1 MRKLLLTLSVFVLF
15 ATVASAQSPYFFNY
29 QGVARNSVGNAL
41 VGQTIS
47 LRLTIRDGSATGI
60 PVYTET
66 RQATTN
72 NFGLFSVQV
81 GGAGATNVSGTI
93 AATAW
98 WLGSKWMQV
107 EIDPNG
113 GNTFKDVGNTQL
125 ISVPYSL
132 YSNQTGDIVL
142 PFNKTQN
149 EEVPLFRLINT
160 GNNAS
165 SLAYEGLTSSTANN
179 ATAIRGV
186 ISSNVPG
193 FFSSGVSGRNN
204 GTGVNG
210 FGVYGYQNGSG
221 AGVYGETPGGVGVY
235 GFSQTGIGVYG
246 QSFAFNPSVK
256 GFKDNN
262 GQGHVG
268 LFENTSPINHSAA
281 LKVQTNGPGDGF
293 NVGMTGVGKGASIS
307 ISNAANTANVM
318 ELTTNGTGIVALLSN
333 SNASNNSNVVDV
345 RTNGLGRIMYL
356 QNSSATNASNA
367 LEVQTAG
374 TGRGGLFQNT
384 NAANAANVLE
394 VQTNGTG
401 KAGFLQNTNTS
412 STANIFEVQNA
423 GLGRAGF
430 LQNTNSSNGANIFE
444 VQSNGSGKA
453 ALIQNSNATNITNVF
468 EVQTNGSGRVALL
481 ENTNAANT
489 ANALEVRT
497 GGTGKAA
504 LIQNTNAAN
513 AANIFEVQN
522 NGTGKAAFI
531 NIDNAGSATNA
542 LHVQTNGTGYAA
554 YIQSTHAT
562 PLGIRSDGRVLIND
576 ATQSI
581 STTTG
586 ALVVNSGG
594 LGLVGNLNVGG
605 TSNFG
610 GPVTFG
616 SQVRFTDPTESVD
629 PTTGTVI
636 VTGGVGIGKRL
647 NVQGDGR
654 FYNALRVDGITTL
667 NAKTNVNAQLTVTAN
682 PGSGTDDAYAN
693 YPLQVTGGNQ
703 GIAIRVNGSR
713 NNSNNFISFWD
724 GSQMWGRIEGQ
735 TLAELANDEDYQV
748 EKKTLELAKTMAAI
762 DVATAAVGIITAGV
776 DLVGASTSSTP
787 CAGLGVCVTAPVPS
801 LIVAASLNLA
811 AAIANQVAVAIGLDD
826 AITQYDYFIS
836 SNNANI
842 GVTYQSGAGD
852 YAEWLPKA
860 NKNEMFKPGYVV
872 GLKNG
877 KISLNTE
884 GADKLF
890 VISTRPIVLGNMPA
904 EGREADFEKVAF
916 MGQVPVHVI
925 GKVKAGDYILPSGHN
940 NGFAK
945 AVSPENMKPGD
956 YALIIGMAWSGSTN
970 DQYSVINAAIGL
982 NNGDVSKL
990 VASQNAEIDALK
1002 SQINQ
1007 THALLAKLVP
1017 GFKEAAGIKEAVV
1030 TNTPVVKGNTVTV
1043 NGQTAEIVKPNPGTI
1058 IYFEVTDEQISEGL
1072 ALAEKAFQDKGGDI
1086 NQHPFWKRMRADASY
1101 RKEVKAMMKRK
1112 VAEALHYHEEANKGM
1127 HASH

>member
-1 MRKLLLTLSVFVLF
+1 MRKLLLTFSVLVLC
-15 ATVASAQSPYFFNY
+15 AIVASAQSPYFFNY

-41 VGQTIS
+41 VGQVIT
-47 LRLTIRDGSATGI
+47 LRLTIRDGGAIGT

-66 RQATTN
+66 RQVTTN
-72 NFGLFSVQV
+72 NFGLFSVQI
-81 GGAGATNVSGTI
+81 GGAGASNVSGTI
-93 AATAW
+93 SATAW
-98 WLGSKWMQV
+98 YLGAKWLQV

-113 GNTFKDVGNTQL
+113 GTTFKDLGSTQL

-142 PFNKTQN
+142 PFNKSQN
-149 EEVPLFRLINT
+149 EEIPLFRLTNT

-165 SLAYEGLTSSTANN
+165 SLAYEGLTNSTANN

-193 FFSSGVSGRNN
+193 SFSSGISGRNN
-204 GTGVNG
+204 GTGGNG
-210 FGVYGYQNGSG
+210 FGVHGYQNGTG
-221 AGVYGETPGGVGVY
+221 AGVYGETPGGIGVY
-235 GFSQTGIGVYG
+235 GASTTGIGVYG
-246 QSFAFNPSVK
+246 QSLAFNASVK
-256 GFKDNN
+256 GYKNDN

-268 LFENTSPINHSAA
+268 FFENISPINHFAA

-293 NVGMTGVGKGASIS
+293 NVGMTGIGKGAVIS
-307 ISNAANTANVM
+307 IANAANTANLM
-318 ELTTNGTGIVALLSN
+318 ELTTNGTGSVVVMSN
-333 SNASNNSNVVDV
+333 TNATNTNNVIDI
-345 RTNGLGRIMYL
+345 RTNGLGKTGFL
-356 QNSSATNASNA
+356 QNTNAANA
-367 LEVQTAG
+367 ANAFEVQTAG

-384 NAANAANVLE
+384 NGANASNVLE

-412 STANIFEVQNA
+412 SLANIFEVQNA
-423 GLGRAGF
+423 GLGRAGYF
-430 LQNTNSSNGANIFE
+430 QNTNASNGNNIFE
-444 VQSNGSGKA
+444 VQSNGAGKA
-453 ALIQNSNATNITNVF
+453 VLVQNSNASNITNVF
-468 EVQTNGSGRVALL
+468 EVHTNGSGRVALL
-481 ENTNAANT
+481 ENTNPANT

-497 GGTGKAA
+497 GGAGKAA

-513 AANIFEVQN
+513 GANIFEVQN
-522 NGTGKAAFI
+522 NGTGKGALIQLA
-531 NIDNAGSATNA
+531 NAGNASNA

-554 YIQSTHAT
+554 YIQSTNAV
-562 PLGIRSDGRVLIND
+562 PMGLRSDGRVLIND
-576 ATQSI
+576 ATQST

-605 TSNFG
+605 ASNFG

-647 NVQGDGR
+647 NVQGNGR
-654 FYNALRVDGITTL
+654 FYSALNVDGVTTMASKL
-667 NAKTNVNAQLTVTAN
+667 NVNAQVTITAN
-682 PGSGTDDAYAN
+682 PGSGTDALFAN

-713 NNSNNFISFWD
+713 NNNNNFISFWD
-724 GSQMWGRIEGQ
+724 GTQMWGRIEGQ
-735 TLAELANDEDYQV
+735 TLGELANDPDYQV
-748 EKKTLELAKTMAAI
+748 EKKSLELAKTMAAI
-762 DVATAAVGIITAGV
+762 DVATGAVGVIMAGI

-801 LIVAASLNLA
+801 LIVAATLNLA
-811 AAIANQVAVAIGLDD
+811 AAIANEVAVAIGLDD
-826 AITQYDYFIS
+826 AITQYDYFINT
-836 SNNANI
+836 NNANI
-842 GVTYQSGAGD
+842 GVTYQSGSGD

-860 NKNEMFKPGYVV
+860 DKNEVFKPGYVV

-877 KISLNTE
+877 RITLKTE

-904 EGREADFEKVAF
+904 EGKESDFEKVAF

-940 NGFAK
+940 NGFAR
-945 AVSPENMKPGD
+945 AVSPENMKPAD
-956 YALIIGMAWSGSTN
+956 YALIIGMAWSSSGS
-970 DQYSVINAAIGL
+970 DHYGVINAAIGL

-990 VASQNAEIDALK
+990 VLSQNAEIDALK
-1002 SQINQ
+1002 SQISQ
-1007 THALLAKLVP
+1007 TNALLAKLVP
-1017 GFKEAAGIKEAVV
+1017 GFREAAGIKDPV
-1030 TNTPVVKGNTVTV
+1030 TVSIPMVKGNTVTV
-1043 NGQTAEIVKPNPGTI
+1043 QGHTAEIVKPHPGTI
-1058 IYFEVTDEQISEGL
+1058 IYFEVTDAQIAEGL
-1072 ALAEKAFQDKGGDI
+1072 TLAEKAFTEKGVDVS
-1086 NQHPFWKRMRADASY
+1086 QHPFWKRMKNDASY
-1101 RKEVKAMMKRK
+1101 KTAVMQMMKKK
-1112 VAEALHYHEEANKGM
+1112 VTEALHYHEATNKA
-1127 HASH
+1127 ASR